1 MSWCFAIIN
10 NRLGEI
16 YFDND
21 KKGRANIYGHC
32 YVREEEM
39 KTKTKEELRA
49 IKSDTA
55 KGRIVYR
62 NKKYKL
68 IKIQK
73 NV

>member
-16 YFDND
+16 YFRKD
-21 KKGRANIYGHC
+21 KNGRAKLYGHC
-32 YVREEEM
+32 YVTKKEM
-39 KTKTKEELRA
+39 KTKNKEELNC
-49 IKSDTA
+49 IKTDTA

-68 IKIQK
+68 IKK
-73 NV
+73 